1 MTVTPGVTGF
11 VLAALIV
18 FAAPLAGYGQQFVC
32 WPIARGDTASRL
44 AMRHTGSLTTLY
56 TDWFQIRDPSR
67 RTFVPKSQYERLST
81 HWQACVAR
89 ELIPREPFPVVPPPL
104 PQQASNYDMT
114 LVWRVG
120 VAVTVALFACSMV
133 VRFVPDRA
141 IPPDMQYAGEQFV
154 KAFLRPLVD
163 EGCSVPPIRARLR
176 FVRHA
181 EQLEVCLAPNGG
193 RRYPNLS
200 DHKRNV
206 EYDVQRVARLL
217 GRHVVVSAA
226 PRAEGK
232 WVVVA
237 IRRAHARQAGVK

>member
-1 MTVTPGVTGF
+1 MPRVAAF
-11 VLAALIV
+11 ALAAVIV
-18 FAAPLAGYGQQFVC
+18 IAAPIAGYGQQFVC
-32 WPIARGDTASRL
+32 WPIERGDTASRL
-44 AMRHTGSLTTLY
+44 AIRHTGTLGTLY

-67 RTFVPKSQYERLST
+67 RTFVPKSQYQRLST
-81 HWQACVAR
+81 RWQACVAR
-89 ELIPREPFPVVPPPL
+89 ELIPRQSDPLAPSPPP
-104 PQQASNYDMT
+104 QHASPYDMT
-114 LVWRVG
+114 LMWRVG

-133 VRFVPDRA
+133 VKYVPDRA
-141 IPPDMQYAGEQFV
+141 IPPDMQHAGEEFV
-154 KAFLRPLVD
+154 KAFARPLFD
-163 EGCSVPPIRARLR
+163 EGARVAPIRARLR
-176 FVRHA
+176 FARHA

-217 GRHVVVSAA
+217 GSHVVVSAA

-237 IRRAHARQAGVK
+237 IRRATVRQAGVK